1 MIDFPQSIVS
11 VVPMSEERTEAAT
24 PDGGPDSD
32 DSAAGA
38 RPISAASEPTVDAGD
53 SAAVRAGAV
62 ARAVERR
69 DATDAEA
76 KALASSIRI
85 RILRLCLDE
94 ALSNREIAEAAGLNP
109 ATSLHHVR
117 MLADTGFLEAQEVRR
132 GRRGAREIPYRA
144 TGKSWF
150 LNTGDMTHQMLEA
163 FTAEFTAAPYEERTM
178 GRVAA
183 MLTPDEVDEF
193 RARIDDLFEE
203 FRSRRKKDGATQWGL
218 FIAMHPSSPAMSTA
232 PGAADGS
239 EAAGEREADDET
251 EGGPHVRG

>member
-1 MIDFPQSIVS
+1 MNDD
-11 VVPMSEERTEAAT
+11 T
-24 PDGGPDSD
+24 P
-32 DSAAGA
+32 A
-38 RPISAASEPTVDAGD
+38 AASL
-53 SAAVRAGAV
+53 

-69 DATDAEA
+69 DATEAEA

-132 GRRGAREIPYRA
+132 GRRGAREIPYLA

-150 LNTGDMTHQMLEA
+150 LNAGDMTHQLLEA

-178 GRVAA
+178 GRMAA

-193 RARIDDLFEE
+193 RARIDELFEE

-232 PGAADGS
+232 QRTSAEPEAAD
-239 EAAGEREADDET
+239 ECETDDES

>member
-1 MIDFPQSIVS
+1 MNDD
-11 VVPMSEERTEAAT
+11 T
-24 PDGGPDSD
+24 P
-32 DSAAGA
+32 A
-38 RPISAASEPTVDAGD
+38 AASL
-53 SAAVRAGAV
+53 

-69 DATDAEA
+69 DATEAEA
-76 KALASSIRI
+76 KALASSVRI

-132 GRRGAREIPYRA
+132 GRRGAREIPYLA

-150 LNTGDMTHQMLEA
+150 LNAGDMTHQLLEA

-178 GRVAA
+178 GRMAA

-193 RARIDDLFEE
+193 RARIDELFEE

-218 FIAMHPSSPAMSTA
+218 FIAMHPSSPATSSDRSC
-232 PGAADGS
+232 ADES
-239 EAAGEREADDET
+239 KAGNGESVHTT
-251 EGGPHVRG
+251 EPDRLH